1 MTTFELILVVAGAF
15 SLTNALFRLL
25 EIFKPLGIRR
35 MESLPGGI
43 GVMMD
48 DILAGTD
55 SFILFILSRWI
66 LS

>member
-15 SLTNALFRLL
+15 SMTNALFRLL
-25 EIFKPLGIRR
+25 DIFKPLGIRR
-35 MESLPGGI
+35 MESLPGGV

-48 DILAGTD
+48 DILAGTY
-55 SFILFILSRWI
+55 SFILIILARWL